1 MDVTD
6 KQEPAT
12 PAAEAGEA
20 EIARPAPPET
30 PKATPGRSGPGLL
43 APAALLLA
51 VVALLLG
58 AYDLWR
64 LQQRLPAMEAQLTEV
79 GGAIAERDRQAARL
93 DDLQQRLAT
102 IDRQLADQ
110 QDPQAEIE
118 RLQQDL
124 QALRQQVQGL
134 QGGVTDARRAWI
146 RAEAGYL
153 LQVANQ
159 QLQLRNDP
167 AAATKALQLADA
179 NLRRLDDPSLTPVRE
194 VLAEEI
200 AALRALPAQD
210 PAGLVLQLTAI
221 AQQVEQW
228 PLAEQVPSVAPV
240 ATEVDTGNARRL
252 MASLER
258 IARETVV
265 VRRQDEP
272 VAPLAAP
279 VSVALQRLLVQGQ
292 LATARLAV
300 LRQEGKLFRA
310 QIDAALASIPRYFDA
325 EAPAV
330 NSALQTLHEL
340 RDTTLEVAAPDISR
354 SLSRLRALDDESA
367 S

>member
-6 KQEPAT
+6 KQDPAT
-12 PAAEAGEA
+12 PTAEASEA
-20 EIARPAPPET
+20 EIARSAPPET
-30 PKATPGRSGPGLL
+30 PKATTGKSGPGLL

-51 VVALLLG
+51 ILAVLLG

-79 GGAIAERDRQAARL
+79 RGAVAGRGQQDARL
-93 DDLQQRLAT
+93 SDLQQRLEA
-102 IDRQLADQ
+102 INQQLAGQ
-110 QDPQAEIE
+110 QDPQADIE

-124 QALRQQVQGL
+124 QALRQQMQSL

-146 RAEAGYL
+146 KAEAGYL

-167 AAATKALQLADA
+167 AAAIKALQLADS
-179 NLRRLDDPSLTPVRE
+179 NLRQLDDPRLMPVRE
-194 VLAEEI
+194 ALAEEI

-210 PAGLVLQLTAI
+210 PAGLALQLTAI
-221 AQQVEQW
+221 ARQVEQW
-228 PLAEQVPSVAPV
+228 PLAEQVPSAAPV

-252 MASLER
+252 LDSLER

-272 VAPLAAP
+272 VAPLASP

-300 LRQEGKLFRA
+300 LRQEGELFRA
-310 QIDAALASIPRYFDA
+310 QVDAALASIPRHFDA

-330 NSALQTLHEL
+330 KSALQTLREL
-340 RDTTLEVAAPDISR
+340 RDTTLEVDAPDISR
-354 SLSRLRALDDESA
+354 SLGRLRALDDESA